1 MKLKEKNDL
10 LLIVQDLVG
19 KGQKRG
25 VKRKMVF

>member
-19 KGQKRG
+19 KGQKHG
-25 VKRKMVF
+25 VRRKMVF